1 MRVLAAFVLAAVPA
15 GAADRGASR
24 GPLTRIAQL
33 RELTRE
39 DAKQGYPV
47 HLRGVVTYYRYSSD
61 DLFIQ
66 DGTGALYISPPKEPA
81 LVPGQL
87 IEVEG
92 IAREAGLSFQVA
104 EVKLRVVGAAPL
116 PRPRIVSAVELSTGA
131 MDRWRV
137 QTEGV
142 VRAAVLYDGGL
153 MLDVA
158 DPPVRFKAFV
168 PAVNVIPQNLL
179 DATVRVRG
187 TSGGTYNSKAQFA
200 GVQLLIPD
208 LTGVEVIETGQQDVF
223 SLPTRPIRN
232 VIRAGQS
239 GVFQRRVRVQ
249 GVVTLQRPGR
259 LLYISD
265 GKEGLLVRSRQ
276 ATPVRVGAS
285 VDVAGYPDVAGY
297 SPLLSDAV
305 FQQFG
310 EGVPPRAVTVT
321 AEEALA
327 GRYDAEL
334 IRVSGRLIDGVQR
347 AGVTV
352 LSLHAGKIMFQAE
365 LETTGRAGEHTLP
378 RAAVCWS

>member
-1 MRVLAAFVLAAVPA
+1 
-15 GAADRGASR
+15 
-24 GPLTRIAQL
+24 
-33 RELTRE
+33 
-39 DAKQGYPV
+39 
-47 HLRGVVTYYRYSSD
+47 
-61 DLFIQ
+61 
-66 DGTGALYISPPKEPA
+66 
-81 LVPGQL
+81 
-87 IEVEG
+87 
-92 IAREAGLSFQVA
+92 
-104 EVKLRVVGAAPL
+104 
-116 PRPRIVSAVELSTGA
+116 
-131 MDRWRV
+131 
-137 QTEGV
+137 
-142 VRAAVLYDGGL
+142 